1 MKIVYVILLS
11 YLLVGCGSS
20 KKETELEIKKTGLE
34 ILKAYSN
41 EDFVNLNKLSTSE
54 NQNLFNKVIKDG
66 KDPSM
71 FKDWKTDA
79 FAVKLTWNGKDES
92 LEVVFKNKT
101 DEALV
106 KWANVDD
113 NVSILYL
120 LKENGIWCFFRT
132 AHMSKDKWNELY
144 NNQ

>member
-1 MKIVYVILLS
+1 MRIVYVILLS

-54 NQNLFNKVIKDG
+54 NQNLFNKMIKDG

-120 LKENGIWCFFRT
+120 LKENGIWCF
-132 AHMSKDKWNELY
+132 
-144 NNQ
+144 